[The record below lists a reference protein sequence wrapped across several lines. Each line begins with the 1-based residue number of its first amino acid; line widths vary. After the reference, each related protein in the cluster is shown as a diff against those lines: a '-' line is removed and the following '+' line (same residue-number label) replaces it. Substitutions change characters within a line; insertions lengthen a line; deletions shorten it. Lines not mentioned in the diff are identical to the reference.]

1 MIKMEK
7 NLENIIIRA
16 PETEAEFNE
25 IIENQ
30 CEIFGDDRAFYDDF
44 YIWAGKGCTLAAY
57 YCGKAVGAVNFPEI
71 TYPEKEKTLAGGYI
85 FAAWVAPGFRGRG
98 IFAKLMEEAEKIMR
112 ARAYAFAFVVPAEEK
127 LFAMY
132 EKMGY
137 TVKAENGFP
146 YSAPREILREYNP
159 TDDIYILWKVY
170 SRVHGMPAKDMEF
183 FNHTMRVFE
192 EEGRFFAISK
202 RGYIVYAPCYDNT
215 VTVYDRMEK
224 GKLVTCG
231 AKSTRGLCKLFAE
244 EAKLEGLEFNAFF
257 EPTYEIFGR

>member
-1 MIKMEK
+1 M
-7 NLENIIIRA
+7 ENILEKITLRA
-16 PETEAEFNE
+16 PETEADWQE

-30 CEIFGDDRAFYDDF
+30 SEIFGDDKAFYDDF
-44 YIWAGKGCTLAAY
+44 YIWAGKKCTLAAY
-57 YCGKAVGAVNFPEI
+57 AGGKAVGAVNFPEI
-71 TYPEKEKTLAGGYI
+71 TYPEKEKTRVGGYI

-98 IFAKLMEEAEKIMR
+98 IFASLMAGAEKIMR
-112 ARAYAFAFVVPAEEK
+112 ARGYSFAFVVPAEEK

-159 TDDIYILWKVY
+159 TDDIYMLWKVY

-224 GKLVTCG
+224 GSLVGGG
-231 AKSTRGLCKLFAE
+231 ARCARGLCKPLSEDAMPE
-244 EAKLEGLEFNAFF
+244 KICFNAFF
-257 EPTYEIFGR
+257 EPTDEIFGR

>member
-1 MIKMEK
+1 MEK
-7 NLENIIIRA
+7 KLENIIIRA

-30 CEIFGDDRAFYDDF
+30 CEIFGDDRAFYDDL
-44 YIWAGKGCTLAAY
+44 YIWAGKDCTLAAY
-57 YCGKAVGAVNFPEI
+57 FGGKAVGAVNFPEI
-71 TYPEKEKTLAGGYI
+71 TYTEKEKTLTGGYI
-85 FAAWVAPGFRGRG
+85 FAAWVAPEFRGRG
-98 IFAKLMEEAEKIMR
+98 IFASLMKGAENIMR
-112 ARAYAFAFVVPAEEK
+112 ERGYAFAFVVPAEEK
-127 LFAMY
+127 LFEMY

-159 TDDIYILWKVY
+159 TDDIYMLWKVY

-224 GKLVTCG
+224 GSLIDSGKREVR
-231 AKSTRGLCKLFAE
+231 ALCKLFCE
-244 EAKLEGLEFNAFF
+244 EEKLEKLCFNAFF
-257 EPTYEIFGR
+257 EPEYEIFGR